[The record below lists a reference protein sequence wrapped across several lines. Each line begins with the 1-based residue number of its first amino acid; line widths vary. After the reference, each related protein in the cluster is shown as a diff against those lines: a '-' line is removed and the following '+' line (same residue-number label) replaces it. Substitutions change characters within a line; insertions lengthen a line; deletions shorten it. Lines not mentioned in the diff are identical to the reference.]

1 MLSVAAAMIV
11 RDEERFLPG
20 CLDSLHGKVDEII
33 LVDTGS
39 KDRTVAIAEQFGARI
54 FHFPWTD
61 DFAAARNRGLD
72 EVAAE
77 WVLYIDADERL
88 HTPADRPVAHFIAAE
103 AIGAFV
109 HFQPKTGYTCYRELR
124 LFRRDPRVRFS
135 GVIHETMV
143 PAIERIVCDEQ
154 AFIATTPVRLEH
166 LGYDGDPLAKAAR
179 NMPLL
184 RRAISDGPNR
194 VYCWYH
200 LAETLLAMGETEEAL
215 AAACAGLAAAT
226 RQPSEKQQA
235 NASMIYQ
242 MMARAQMQQGL
253 DPLPLLSEGLAAVP
267 HDHALSFIEA
277 RARLDV
283 GDYERALQ
291 IAERLR
297 AIDPE
302 SLADG
307 LLAFDRRIFG
317 EFAADIAGVAAFRLG
332 RFATAAGHFAA
343 AAAGSEAGQDEAYR
357 MKAQAALLSGERAQ
371 IGGA

>member
-1 MLSVAAAMIV
+1 MPSVAAAMIV

-20 CLDSLHGKVDEII
+20 CLDSLQGKVDEIV

-39 KDRTVAIAEQFGARI
+39 KDRTVAIAEQYGARI
-54 FHFPWTD
+54 VHFPWTD

-72 EVAAE
+72 EVSAE

-88 HTPADRPVAHFIAAE
+88 DTPADRPVAQFIAAE

-109 HFQPKTGYTCYRELR
+109 RFQPKTGYTCYRELR
-124 LFRRDPRVRFS
+124 LFRRDPRVRFC

-143 PAIERIVCDEQ
+143 PAIERIARDEQ
-154 AFIATTPVRLEH
+154 ASIATTPVRLEH

-179 NMPLL
+179 NVPLL
-184 RRAISDGPNR
+184 RRAISDDPSR

-215 AAACAGLAAAT
+215 AAARAGLTAAK
-226 RQPSEKQQA
+226 RQRSEKQQA

-242 MMARAQMQQGL
+242 MIARVQMQTGL
-253 DPLPLLSEGLAAVP
+253 DPLPTVSEGLAAVP

-277 RARLDV
+277 RARLDA

-291 IAERLR
+291 IAEQLR

-317 EFAADIAGVAAFRLG
+317 EFAANLAGVAAFRLG
-332 RFATAAGHFAA
+332 RFAAAAGHFAA
-343 AAAGSEAGQDEAYR
+343 AATGSAPGDAEAYR
-357 MKAQAALLSGERAQ
+357 MKAQAALLTGGRAHC
-371 IGGA
+371 